1 MLRAIEKK
9 EEVIR
14 ARRQVLSKMFG
25 KLSNFERTLKIT
37 RNIVKKLKN
46 RLLEAGVPLPDVDDE
61 TADQLY
67 ANGTV

>member
-1 MLRAIEKK
+1 
-9 EEVIR
+9 
-14 ARRQVLSKMFG
+14 MFG
-25 KLSNFERTLKIT
+25 KLSNFERTLRIT

-67 ANGTV
+67 ANGTVQDKVE